1 VSAQPGGVKIRRGA
15 PSSSMFLLML
25 FRATMFRRGRT
36 ASALLAI
43 VVAAAAATAALN
55 LFVDMQAK
63 LTREFRNYGANVAI
77 VAPAGKLLPQDAL
90 PIVESELSGRGY
102 AAPFAYV
109 VAQASNGT
117 PVVVS
122 GTDFVRA
129 RWLNTWW
136 EVAKW
141 PSGPNEALLGIK
153 AAGSLN
159 PDGKPFDLRFENH
172 TIRLNPVGTLQTGA
186 AEDSRIYIS
195 LSDFTAWTGVS
206 PSTLEIAVSGSANEI
221 DATITRLKNALPAA
235 EVRPVRQIIEGEARV
250 FGKMRSTLL
259 AASALIIVTAA
270 LCVLATLLGWVSDR
284 SRDFAIMK
292 ALGASQGLINS
303 FFAGEAAILGAAGGI
318 FGFLIGVQIAIWIGR
333 VNFHAAVV
341 PRFAIFPAI
350 VGGSMAVALIAAIT
364 PISLLGRLQPAMIL
378 RGE

>member
-1 VSAQPGGVKIRRGA
+1 MIAQLRDVKVRRGTR
-15 PSSSMFLLML
+15 SSSLFLRML
-25 FRATMFRRGRT
+25 LRATMFRRGRT

-77 VAPAGKLLPQDAL
+77 VAPPAELLPQDVL
-90 PIVESELSGRGY
+90 PIVESALNGRGY

-109 VAQASNGT
+109 VAHASNGT

-122 GTDFVRA
+122 GTDFARA
-129 RWLNTWW
+129 RKLNAWW
-136 EVAKW
+136 QVAKW
-141 PSGPNEALLGIK
+141 PDGPNEALLGIK
-153 AAGSLN
+153 AASLVSS
-159 PDGKPFDLRFENH
+159 DGKPFDLSFEGH

-186 AEDSRIYIS
+186 AEDSRIYIP
-195 LSDFTAWTGVS
+195 LSEFTAWTGVA
-206 PSTLEIAVSGSANEI
+206 PSTVEVAVSGSAREI
-221 DATITRLKNALPAA
+221 NTAIAKLRDALPRA

-259 AASALIIVTAA
+259 AASAIIIVTAA

-284 SRDFAIMK
+284 RRDFAIMK

-303 FFAGEAAILGAAGGI
+303 FFAGEAAILGAVGGVL
-318 FGFLIGVQIAIWIGR
+318 GFLIGVQIAIWIGR
-333 VNFHAAVV
+333 VNFHAAVA
-341 PRFAIFPAI
+341 PRLAIFPI
-350 VGGSMAVALIAAIT
+350 ILSGSMAVALVAAIT
-364 PISLLGRLQPAMIL
+364 PIFLLGRLQPATIL